1 MVVNTNPY
9 PIECPFNFSALFC
22 GGVNWLRHCGSC
34 PRSRCARSGRW
45 ALSWSLC
52 REDCEG
58 RCRRLRTAS
67 GWWGWWRISASIW
80 RLGLRLIVVFA
91 VSEEEEVLI
100 FFILVVVRLET
111 LVSFQS
117 IIFLSREGR
126 RLGLDPWR
134 IPLRCLVLRP

>member
-1 MVVNTNPY
+1 
-9 PIECPFNFSALFC
+9 
-22 GGVNWLRHCGSC
+22 
-34 PRSRCARSGRW
+34 
-45 ALSWSLC
+45 
-52 REDCEG
+52 
-58 RCRRLRTAS
+58 
-67 GWWGWWRISASIW
+67 
-80 RLGLRLIVVFA
+80 LRLIVVFV